1 MQDIVVGNKQFT
13 EATKPS
19 EIVSLLLNDEELA
32 TLGSAS
38 SVVDASASGSGMSEK
53 RAGKQPVGTETGGS
67 SGVRDFWNE
76 EGDDF
81 FGQSNPVPPPSVGLD
96 PEDDMTPSP
105 TEIVPAKKKGKAT
118 GAKRGRKKKTTGV

>member
-1 MQDIVVGNKQFT
+1 MVGNKQFT

-32 TLGSAS
+32 NLGNAS
-38 SVVDASASGSGMSEK
+38 SVVDASASGNGMSEK
-53 RAGKQPVGTETGGS
+53 RAGKQPAGAATGGP

-81 FGQSNPVPPPSVGLD
+81 FGQSNPAPPPSLGLD
-96 PEDDMTPSP
+96 PEEDMTPSP
-105 TEIVPAKKKGKAT
+105 TEIVKKGMGT
-118 GAKRGRKKKTTGV
+118 GVKRGPKKKTAGV